1 MLTEDELGEWI
12 DMRGPPQVD
21 FDERESVPQ
30 PFLQYPRARDGIVF
44 IALLTSWLSRAA
56 DRRKE

>member
-1 MLTEDELGEWI
+1 
-12 DMRGPPQVD
+12 MRGPPHVD

-44 IALLTSWLSRAA
+44 IALLPLGSRE
-56 DRRKE
+56 RLIGEKSE